1 MRMSRRQHQLMRTAF
16 FLLLFLS
23 VAAAA
28 SKPAADAEPT
38 PAPEAAAADAAA
50 GATEAAAEELPPLDC
65 KPGELLEKI
74 DTWSIDCV
82 AMWLENLG
90 FPELRLPFMGN
101 KMDGASLKQLTMSKL
116 ADDYGVSDEEQ
127 RKKIYYN
134 LKDVLRKDTSTGNT
148 NHYSQ
153 MLFWCLPFLGIYK
166 WITLKYDKQIARA
179 MKRYKKWQEVSCFLY
194 TSASSRDPRASLHPH
209 TPLLTLALCCDPRRR
224 VTHRSPLRPSCT
236 RTVRTSGSRGSTATW
251 ASPRRRRARRRRRR
265 PMPRRRPRR
274 SSERRDIRELS
285 LRADLSGPT
294 WARGRRRC
302 NICVGEAIEGEA
314 PCCAARPKGGSHVA
328 PVSCVKRLHSHT
340 PPRSVECGARI
351 V

>member
-1 MRMSRRQHQLMRTAF
+1 MRTAF

-179 MKRYKKWQEVSCFLY
+179 MKRYKKWQEVSCL
-194 TSASSRDPRASLHPH
+194 SLH
-209 TPLLTLALCCDPRRR
+209 
-224 VTHRSPLRPSCT
+224 
-236 RTVRTSGSRGSTATW
+236 
-251 ASPRRRRARRRRRR
+251 
-265 PMPRRRPRR
+265 
-274 SSERRDIRELS
+274 ER
-285 LRADLSGPT
+285 
-294 WARGRRRC
+294 
-302 NICVGEAIEGEA
+302 
-314 PCCAARPKGGSHVA
+314 
-328 PVSCVKRLHSHT
+328 
-340 PPRSVECGARI
+340 
-351 V
+351 